1 MTGTPFRLREVAYG
15 SLWVA
20 FVSMVTV
27 LLIPRPCVPVII
39 DGAARCFKNNVN
51 MNQFW

>member
-20 FVSMVTV
+20 FVSMVAV
-27 LLIPRPCVPVII
+27 LVIPRPCIPAEL
-39 DGAARCFKNNVN
+39 DGEPFCFTINVN
-51 MNQFW
+51 MNQKW